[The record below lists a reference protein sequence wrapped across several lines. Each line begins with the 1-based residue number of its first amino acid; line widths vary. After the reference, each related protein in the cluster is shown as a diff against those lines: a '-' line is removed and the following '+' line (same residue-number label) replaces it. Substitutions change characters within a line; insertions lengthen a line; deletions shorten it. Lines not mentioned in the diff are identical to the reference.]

1 MQVRSEIDSVVA
13 ARSFHDSGRAPRTFP
28 RGRLCADYRCN
39 TRLSVYNDS
48 EYCALH
54 GHQVTPRLRG
64 KAIT

>member
-13 ARSFHDSGRAPRTFP
+13 ARTLYDSGRAPRTFP
-28 RGRLCADYRCN
+28 RGRLCAEYRCD

-54 GHQVTPRLRG
+54 GHQVAPRVRG
-64 KAIT
+64 RVLT